1 MGARRPGR
9 GRGRERRRQVSPT
22 VAITVDFSRL
32 NGNGDFAFCCS
43 PGAAEEGDEQDG
55 DGEDDESTTGQQ
67 TKDSGYAGLAY
78 YPGRGIV

>member
-9 GRGRERRRQVSPT
+9 GRGRERRRQVSPI
-22 VAITVDFSRL
+22 VAINVDFSRL
-32 NGNGDFAFCCS
+32 NGDLLFCCS

-78 YPGRGIV
+78 NPGRGIV